1 MQTVDFIYKNC
12 ALERLLVIG
21 DLDATSGRCSTG
33 AETYKTHGGS
43 DANADDS
50 T

>member
-1 MQTVDFIYKNC
+1 MQTVDFIYKNG

-21 DLDATSGRCSTG
+21 DLDATSGRCITG
-33 AETYKTHGGS
+33 AEIYITSGGS